1 MLSFTKMHGLGND
14 FVVIDQLLNKK
25 TPKTV
30 TGKTAE
36 KLCDRRFGI
45 GADQLLVIKKAA
57 GKADFRMDVWNAD
70 GTKAEMCGNGIRAVA
85 LYVAKRSKKA
95 KPAYKVETGAGL
107 LEVQIKKNRVRVDM
121 GIPHMNPS
129 KDDEE
134 LIVADKTFRVH
145 EVNMGNPHVVTFVDS
160 LEKTPVGTLG
170 PQIEN
175 HSRFPNRTN
184 VEFAQVESNDRIV
197 TRVWERGAGL
207 TLACGTGA
215 CAVAAA
221 AMVTRKITSNTVTI
235 ELPGGRLTID
245 WKGPGHK
252 IYMEGPAEE
261 VFSGTFEI

>member
-1 MLSFTKMHGLGND
+1 MHGLGND
-14 FVVIDQLLNKK
+14 FIVIDQLLNKK
-25 TPKTV
+25 PKTI
-30 TGKTAE
+30 TGKIAS
-36 KLCDRRFGI
+36 KLCDRRFGV

-57 GKADFRMDVWNAD
+57 QPTKADYRMDVWNAD

-85 LYVAKRSKKA
+85 LYVAKRSKKP
-95 KPAYKVETGAGL
+95 KSAYKVETGAGI

-121 GIPHMNPS
+121 GIPHMNPA
-129 KDDEE
+129 KDDED
-134 LIVADKTFRVH
+134 LKIDSNNFRIH
-145 EVNMGNPHVVTFVDS
+145 EVNMGNPHVVIFVDS
-160 LEKTPVGTLG
+160 LEKTPVGTWG

-197 TRVWERGAGL
+197 TKVWERGAGL

-221 AMVTRKITSNTVTI
+221 AMATRKITSDQVTI

-261 VFSGTFEI
+261 VFSGQISI